1 MRDIPIKERKI
12 DSQWLK
18 IGVQGDSGVERYRFV
33 IERYTGNGTDLSE
46 GMGTVVFRLPDGS
59 EGVSKLEMEPVDE
72 IHIGLV
78 WEIGQEATQQPG
90 TLEAAL
96 RISGLENRLW
106 HSETGRFT
114 VGKTIPVPSGQFTEI
129 IPRKASRREFVDE
142 AAEAVGMGRIADPSK
157 ETPITIMERAV
168 MVPAELQNIA
178 VQNDKN
184 SEEVSIV
191 FPRYFDGFDLSR
203 HEIYLRTLNSD
214 GGRDDILFTSAN
226 KEIVSNEIHLRW
238 MLKPP
243 QTSYSGKLTIQL
255 MIKGQDFQWSSNSAV
270 LNIIRLLDG
279 EPVIPENP
287 SAYETWLNEMLGIK
301 QETIA
306 ESKKW
311 LEQSKDYAQ
320 NSQNYAN
327 QSKGHADNAAEKAA
341 EAEQSVAEITDKL
354 EAAEDVTQAL
364 ENTTNT
370 ANNSN
375 TTLQTAINQA
385 KAALKNLQDAIA
397 GAELDQYL
405 KKTETAAS
413 ANKLETARRIALT
426 GAVTGSGE
434 FDGSGDINITATNKS
449 CVVGGTSGR
458 WFKFADTTISKQYID
473 RTIVFAVQELFGEG
487 AVSQF
492 GILRVHLRSES
503 TVNIAPYATLFSWDY
518 VGTKLY
524 PENFVLIHKTDN
536 TITNIELWAKCTQIN
551 LCYCF
556 TVLQE
561 ADGWH
566 GNIRTNVWNLY
577 SNTGTNTGEES
588 LPSDYTQVPSTYSGL
603 KMGSVSTAGHLSV
616 SKGVNVVTKGLD
628 ISSTFYIAFRVTV
641 NKVWLNH
648 PIIVVFTRN
657 KSFMPTTI
665 MIQFRGENNM
675 DPGIEGI
682 GKFGPVTSYYN
693 KVSAGIYDFYVE
705 KGENKDTINI
715 INIIDV
721 NNVLTFPFTSAALP
735 STAVKI
741 TSSMPTTLG
750 LAYSGSG
757 NGSHPMVFHGIG
769 NAMFRIS
776 GTTRTR
782 NDVRK
787 AIGYMEVSNDNG
799 ATWSPIG
806 RMAPVD
812 YIDQPQDIITLEYAN
827 SHYHPY
833 NVAVAAGF
841 PYPEAIFKR
850 NLADNPFIVRQI
862 FSEFQTSGYKK
873 IATSSLAIGSS
884 SGNAALVIEGCL
896 RAWESTNSFKIV
908 INNRTTKSPVTF
920 EGIGNMGM
928 NNSKLNLV
936 VVKSTDNKYEVY
948 FESTATSNIWSIIYL
963 RIYELGSREWT
974 INMTSSILTPLTSGT
989 IPGTKVW
996 DLITEWGGTART
1008 QITKEEVNTQDFKTS
1023 GGTVDRLIKNT
1034 LGNIIAHFT
1043 MDGTN
1048 YCHIASITF
1057 NRNYN
1062 DEPFNFYFMQ
1072 RNVVG
1077 LNAVII
1083 KTSHSSTTQSTLSKI
1098 YRTGNAVTYY
1108 KVILDE
1114 TKGSCTVDIFC
1125 RSAVTN
1131 NEFAILRIDRDYFS
1145 TSGMWFSWPGTA
1157 SGASADSTWTE
1168 IPYYDPPEIKSQ
1180 YHKKN
1185 ENIVMPP
1192 TGEGATNSRLL
1203 QLKVGSNIS
1212 ELVTTIMTHERN
1224 GKPTIIVGNGA
1235 VTTATGKIA
1244 ERIEI
1249 QGANTP
1255 TAASGVVPLDYLNQR
1270 LTALEAKLTGK
1281 TIAEVMAAN
1290 EIPADAPT
1298 LEINDEEEI
1307 TV

>member
-72 IHIGLV
+72 IHIGLI

-114 VGKTIPVPSGQFTEI
+114 VGKTIPEPSGQFTEI
-129 IPRKASRREFVDE
+129 IPRKASRREFEDE
-142 AAEAVGMGRIADPSK
+142 AAEATSMGRIADPSK

-327 QSKGHADNAAEKAA
+327 QSKGHADNAAEKAS
-341 EAEQSVAEITDKL
+341 EAEQSVIEIAEKL
-354 EAAEDVTQAL
+354 EAAEDVTEAL
-364 ENTTNT
+364 TNTTNS

-385 KAALKNLQDAIA
+385 KAALKNLQDAVA

-405 KKTETAAS
+405 KLTGGHMTGVVQTDKGSYNSFYNVRNSTIGYCNIAEITIKAGYADAPIIFIINERAQKYLCTVSVCFNSDSGTEPTIRSFVKTGNIIAYLHKAS
-413 ANKLETARRIALT
+413 A
-426 GAVTGSGE
+426 S
-434 FDGSGDINITATNKS
+434 
-449 CVVGGTSGR
+449 
-458 WFKFADTTISKQYID
+458 
-473 RTIVFAVQELFGEG
+473 
-487 AVSQF
+487 
-492 GILRVHLRSES
+492 
-503 TVNIAPYATLFSWDY
+503 
-518 VGTKLY
+518 
-524 PENFVLIHKTDN
+524 
-536 TITNIELWAKCTQIN
+536 
-551 LCYCF
+551 
-556 TVLQE
+556 
-561 ADGWH
+561 
-566 GNIRTNVWNLY
+566 VWNLY
-577 SNTGTNTGEES
+577 VRTNVTNNDNVEIERIDCNWSIMNNRITISYPNTFVTAVPDGAMEAVYYNPPEIGAQYLAKTGTASATGP
-588 LPSDYTQVPSTYSGL
+588 LR
-603 KMGSVSTAGHLSV
+603 V

-657 KSFMPTTI
+657 HSIMPTTI
-665 MIQFRGENNM
+665 MIQFKGANNM
-675 DPGIEGI
+675 DPGIEHI

-705 KGENKDTINI
+705 KGESKDTINI

-721 NNVLTFPFTSAALP
+721 NQVLTFPFTSADLP

-841 PYPEAIFKR
+841 KYPEVIFKR
-850 NLADNPFIVRQI
+850 NLSRQPFIAKRILTTNETTGYVQLAKSSTSISEVTSGGMLIVHGVIRDNGQNSDFTMLINNRNPKNVVFYGWGSENPFIKNVV
-862 FSEFQTSGYKK
+862 
-873 IATSSLAIGSS
+873 
-884 SGNAALVIEGCL
+884 N
-896 RAWESTNSFKIV
+896 
-908 INNRTTKSPVTF
+908 
-920 EGIGNMGM
+920 
-928 NNSKLNLV
+928 V
-936 VVKSTDNKYEVY
+936 VVQNNANKTELY
-948 FESTATSNIWSIIYL
+948 FVVLSGSNVWLQVEFELYTFQAQNQWIINENAVDL
-963 RIYELGSREWT
+963 PIT
-974 INMTSSILTPLTSGT
+974 TGT

-996 DLITEWGGTART
+996 DLKTAWGNTSRT
-1008 QITKEEVNTQDFKTS
+1008 QITKEEADAQYLKNTK
-1023 GGTVDRLIKNT
+1023 GTVDRLIKNT

-1083 KTSHSSTTQSTLSKI
+1083 KTSHSSATQSTLSKI

-1131 NEFAILRIDRDYFS
+1131 NEFAILRIDRDYIS

-1157 SGASADSTWTE
+1157 SGASVDSSWTA
-1168 IPYYDPPEIKSQ
+1168 IPYYDSPEIAAQ
-1180 YHKKN
+1180 YLKLKGGTLANDLKMEYNTTGPKN
-1185 ENIVMPP
+1185 SP
-1192 TGEGATNSRLL
+1192 LL
-1203 QLKVGSNIS
+1203 KFSTIDSSNVPK
-1212 ELVTTIMTHERN
+1212 ELR
-1224 GKPTIIVGNGA
+1224 
-1235 VTTATGKIA
+1235 
-1244 ERIEI
+1244 I
-1249 QGANTP
+1249 QGWRGMTSYSSLFYFSSYYNNTENNVIIRGIANP
-1255 TAASGVVPLDYLNQR
+1255 INNNDVVPYGFLKTQLA
-1270 LTALEAKLTGK
+1270 ALEAKLTGK